1 MEIKH
6 DQFVKDDEGAVT
18 VDWVVLC
25 ALVVAL
31 AALATV
37 GVSNSAEKV
46 GDTIATSIVE

>member
-1 MEIKH
+1 MDIKQ

-25 ALVVAL
+25 ALVVSL

-37 GVSNSAEKV
+37 RVSASAEKV
-46 GDTIATSIVE
+46 GDNIATSMVE

>member
-6 DQFVKDDEGAVT
+6 DKFVEDDEGAVT

-31 AALATV
+31 AALATAR
-37 GVSNSAEKV
+37 VSTSAEKV
-46 GDTIATSIVE
+46 GDYISTSIAE